1 MKLHGICV
9 AVIVLFGFAPV
20 SYADNNAPK
29 NDLALPSLHLHD
41 YSVEFKTDKNA
52 SVAPVAPSGLTSLRR
67 ESIQPF
73 IGLSFTKPLSK

>member
-29 NDLALPSLHLHD
+29 NDLALPSLQLHD
-41 YSVEFKTDKNA
+41 FEFKTDKDA